1 MKKQLLLFL
10 FAIVASVGTMF
21 AWDYER
27 VQIGDLYYNFDATNQ
42 TAEVTSQ
49 NSSYPYWSTTITT
62 AIIPASVEYN
72 SVTYSVTSIGQYA
85 FSGCSGL
92 TSVTIGNSVT
102 SIGNNAFSDC
112 NNMTSIDIPNSV
124 ARIGTNVFSNCSSLT
139 SLTIPASVVQI
150 DKFDGP
156 SHQNIVVYGNNLTS
170 LSVEAGNPVYDSRD
184 NCNAIIETA
193 TNTLLMGC
201 QNTIIPNTV
210 TRINEAAFYNC
221 ANLIAITIP
230 TSVASIGE
238 GAFHGTG
245 LTSVALPANSVL
257 DDWYYSLAQDLG
269 VFSSCN
275 NLNNI
280 ALEEGL
286 TSIAAGTFAY
296 SPNFSS
302 INIPASVT
310 KINMYAFS
318 NCTGL
323 TEITCNAV
331 NPPALGGL
339 SYASSVYHPNDVFN
353 EVNKS
358 IPLYVPCASIEAYK
372 AADGWS
378 EFTNIQ
384 AINPDDCGPC
394 LLASGTC
401 GAQGDN
407 LTWELSCDGVLTI
420 SGTGAMT
427 DCSSSAPWYSSR
439 SSITSVIISDGVTSI
454 GGSAFSYCSSLTSV
468 TIPNSVTTI
477 GKFAFVNCTSLSSLT
492 IPASVTQIEGH
503 FVSQVSD
510 SHYNLIME
518 SNNITQLSVE
528 EGNPVYDS
536 RGNCNAIIET
546 ATNTLLVG
554 CQNTV
559 IPNTVTRIG
568 YAAFYRCA
576 TLTSIDIPSSVTI
589 IEAAAFGETGLTNI
603 ILPHNV
609 TIECPS
615 PYADY
620 YFGAFGACRELTSVE
635 FAYGEGGSVSIGNN
649 TFSDCDKLNN
659 ITIPN
664 NVTDIGNYAFLRCS
678 GLNNIIIPGSVTSI
692 GEGAFRGCTGLTSV
706 TNYATTPQTIES
718 NVFNNVDKSTCV
730 LNVPKES
737 VSQYQAA
744 EGWKEFTN
752 ILPIGEMD
760 IDHPTNP
767 GTYQLTLNA
776 SIADAGVLTGAGMYA
791 QGTEVSVSATANTGY
806 TFERWSDGVT
816 DASRTIILVKDS
828 TLTAFFSINHYTVTF
843 VDEDGT
849 TVLASDEYEYGATP
863 VAPADPTK
871 AATAQYTYTF
881 TGWSPEI
888 VAVTGAATYKATYSQ
903 TVNKYTITFVDEDGT
918 TVLASAEYEY
928 GATPVAPADPTKAA
942 TAQYTYTFAGWS
954 PEIVAVTG
962 AATYTAIYS
971 QTVNK
976 YTVTFVDEDGTTVL
990 ASDEYEY
997 GATPVA
1003 PADPTKAAT
1012 AQYTYTFT
1020 GWSPEIVAVT
1030 GAATYTATYSQTV
1043 NKYTITFVDEDGTTV
1058 LASAEYEYGA
1068 TPVAP
1073 ADPTK
1078 AATEEYTY
1086 TFSGWDKT
1094 IAVVTEAATYTATYS
1109 SQLNN
1114 VAIDGDQDLADFPVG
1129 ENTHITVG
1137 EDGNLTVSEPTTIGT
1152 ITVTV
1157 NGDEASEITGVENLT
1172 VTNAE
1177 MILRLEPNKANA
1189 TPNKWYAFG
1198 VPFEV
1203 EVSGGI
1209 YAQGSASPAIY
1220 NSAFVL
1226 DEYDGSLR
1234 ASTQQ
1239 GWKRVSSS
1247 AILQPGVLYM
1257 IAVGSTTNEW
1267 RFVKRASAS
1276 LTEQTSLSVAAY
1288 PSAIGAH
1295 HAGWNGLAN
1304 TLFRDASVALDGV
1317 QYITTYNN
1325 EQSVYEVQPIA
1336 DATLAMAKPFF
1347 VQVPQAGTLHLTA
1360 QPAGVAARSLMAA
1373 DELTPSCV
1381 LSLSSDNFSDRAYIT
1396 AQVGKENTYSI
1407 GHDLMKMLDGTP
1419 SVPQLWLEGY
1429 NLRLAAY
1436 ELALTSES
1444 TTVII
1449 PMGLYAPQNGTY
1461 TLDVETQSDYYTLT
1475 LLADDTPVAELG
1487 EQTVSIELEQ
1497 GNNSKYALC
1506 ITKKTDVV
1514 TNIINGT
1521 ADGTQVVKFVQDDLL
1536 YILRDGKT
1544 YTIQGVEVK

>member
-1 MKKQLLLFL
+1 MKQSILLTVCGILMSFSTFANDTIRIYSNGCDDYQTFIGSHGGQL
-10 FAIVASVGTMF
+10 TMS
-21 AWDYER
+21 A
-27 VQIGDLYYNFDATNQ
+27 
-42 TAEVTSQ
+42 
-49 NSSYPYWSTTITT
+49 NSDQWSHFVRWQDGNTDNPRTITT
-62 AIIPASVEYN
+62 N
-72 SVTYSVTSIGQYA
+72 
-85 FSGCSGL
+85 
-92 TSVTIGNSVT
+92 GNADYT
-102 SIGNNAFSDC
+102 AYFE
-112 NNMTSIDIPNSV
+112 
-124 ARIGTNVFSNCSSLT
+124 A
-139 SLTIPASVVQI
+139 
-150 DKFDGP
+150 DK
-156 SHQNIVVYGNNLTS
+156 
-170 LSVEAGNPVYDSRD
+170 
-184 NCNAIIETA
+184 
-193 TNTLLMGC
+193 
-201 QNTIIPNTV
+201 
-210 TRINEAAFYNC
+210 
-221 ANLIAITIP
+221 
-230 TSVASIGE
+230 
-238 GAFHGTG
+238 
-245 LTSVALPANSVL
+245 
-257 DDWYYSLAQDLG
+257 
-269 VFSSCN
+269 
-275 NLNNI
+275 
-280 ALEEGL
+280 
-286 TSIAAGTFAY
+286 
-296 SPNFSS
+296 
-302 INIPASVT
+302 
-310 KINMYAFS
+310 
-318 NCTGL
+318 
-323 TEITCNAV
+323 
-331 NPPALGGL
+331 
-339 SYASSVYHPNDVFN
+339 
-353 EVNKS
+353 
-358 IPLYVPCASIEAYK
+358 
-372 AADGWS
+372 
-378 EFTNIQ
+378 
-384 AINPDDCGPC
+384 C

-407 LTWELSCDGVLTI
+407 LTWELSCDSVLTI

-427 DCSSSAPWYSSR
+427 DYSSSAPWYSSR

-454 GGSAFSYCSSLTSV
+454 GDYAFRYCSSLTSVTIGNSVTSIGDYAFYGCSSLTSV
-468 TIPNSVTTI
+468 TIPNSVTSI
-477 GKFAFVNCTSLSSLT
+477 GEWAFNDCSSLT
-492 IPASVTQIEGH
+492 SVTIPNSVTSIGNYAFSGCSGLTSVTIGNSVTSIGEQAFYGCSSLTSVNVADDNPNYSSKDGVLFDKQQKKLILCPRGKQGAYVIPNSVTSIGDGAFSYCSGLTSVTIPNSVTSIGGGAFSGCSSLT
-503 FVSQVSD
+503 FVTIPNSVTS
-510 SHYNLIME
+510 IG
-518 SNNITQLSVE
+518 SNAFAGCSGLTSVTIPNSVTSIGRDAFSGCSSMTSVTIPNSVTSIGDYVFSGCSSLTSVTIPNSVTSIGERAFYKCSSLTSVTIPNSVTSIGEWAFSGCSGLTSMSVE
-528 EGNPVYDS
+528 AGNAIYDS
-536 RGNCNAIIET
+536 RDNCNAIIET
-546 ATNTLLVG
+546 ESNTLIAG
-554 CQNTV
+554 CKNTI
-559 IPNTVTRIG
+559 IPN
-568 YAAFYRCA
+568 
-576 TLTSIDIPSSVTI
+576 
-589 IEAAAFGETGLTNI
+589 
-603 ILPHNV
+603 
-609 TIECPS
+609 
-615 PYADY
+615 
-620 YFGAFGACRELTSVE
+620 
-635 FAYGEGGSVSIGNN
+635 
-649 TFSDCDKLNN
+649 
-659 ITIPN
+659 
-664 NVTDIGNYAFLRCS
+664 
-678 GLNNIIIPGSVTSI
+678 SVTSI
-692 GEGAFRGCTGLTSV
+692 GYYAFEGCSSLTSVTIPNSVTSIGDYAFYDCSGLTSV
-706 TNYATTPQTIES
+706 TNYATTPHTI
-718 NVFNNVDKSTCV
+718 NNYVFLNVDKSIPLYV
-730 LNVPKES
+730 L
-737 VSQYQAA
+737 AA
-744 EGWKEFTN
+744 SIDTYKAADGWKEFTN
-752 ILPIGEMD
+752 ILPIGGMD

-776 SIADAGVLTGAGMYA
+776 SIADAGVLTGSGMYA

-816 DASRTIILVKDS
+816 DASRTITMIARDS
-828 TLTAFFSINHYTVTF
+828 TLTAIFSINRYTITFVDEDGTTVLSSDEYDYGATPVAPADPTKAATAQYTYTFAGWTPEVTAVTGDATYTATYSQTVNKYTVTFVDEDGTTVLASDEYDYGATPVAPADPIKAATAQYTYTFTGWTPEIAAVTGAATYTATYSQTVNKYTITFVDEDGTTVLASDEYEYGATPVVPADPTKAATAQYTYTFTGWSPAIAMVTGAATYTATYSQTVNKYTITF

-863 VAPADPTK
+863 VAPATPTK

-881 TGWSPEI
+881 TGWTPEI

-918 TVLASAEYEY
+918 TVLAS
-928 GATPVAPADPTKAA
+928 
-942 TAQYTYTFAGWS
+942 
-954 PEIVAVTG
+954 
-962 AATYTAIYS
+962 
-971 QTVNK
+971 
-976 YTVTFVDEDGTTVL
+976 
-990 ASDEYEY
+990 DEYEY

-1003 PADPTKAAT
+1003 PA
-1012 AQYTYTFT
+1012 
-1020 GWSPEIVAVT
+1020 
-1030 GAATYTATYSQTV
+1030 
-1043 NKYTITFVDEDGTTV
+1043 N
-1058 LASAEYEYGA
+1058 
-1068 TPVAP
+1068 
-1073 ADPTK
+1073 PTK

-1114 VAIDGDQDLADFPVG
+1114 VAVTGDQDLADLPVG

-1247 AILQPGVLYM
+1247 AVLQPGVLYM
-1257 IAVGSTTNEW
+1257 IATGSTTNEW

-1304 TLFRDASVALDGV
+1304 TLFRDASVVLDGV

-1381 LSLSSDNFSDRAYIT
+1381 LSLSSADFTDRAYVT

-1444 TTVII
+1444 TTFII
-1449 PMGLYAPQNGTY
+1449 PLGLYAPQNGTY
-1461 TLDVETQSDYYTLT
+1461 TLDADTQSDYYTLT

-1497 GNNSKYALC
+1497 GNNSKYALR
-1506 ITKKTDVV
+1506 ITKKADVV
-1514 TNIINGT
+1514 TDIVNGT